1 MQKKYQGKSEPLACA
16 LCRDDEMR
24 FSFFF
29 FFFFFCFLCFAFD
42 SLEHIINV
50 LLKTEN
56 IPEKILEII

>member
-29 FFFFFCFLCFAFD
+29 FFFFFLFCFVFCFLWFY

-50 LLKTEN
+50 LVKTEN
-56 IPEKILEII
+56 IPEKS